1 MRVDIGEAEN
11 RFDPVRKSIRGD
23 NMTEKGKIS
32 NGVDGG
38 LGGHYTVLLNITRI
52 SGYLWSEKWTKVR
65 LSLRV

>member
-1 MRVDIGEAEN
+1 MGANAGESEN

-38 LGGHYTVLLNITRI
+38 LGGYYTVLLNIMRS
-52 SGYLWSEKWTKVR
+52 SG
-65 LSLRV
+65 